1 MSDKI
6 PFNRPVVIGDEYR
19 YFEEVL
25 ASPQWSGDGPFTKR
39 CQEHIKAELPEAK
52 AVLLTHSCTAA
63 LEICAMCCNITPGAE
78 VIMPSW
84 TMTSTA
90 NAVVLRGGIPVF
102 VDVEPETLNIDA
114 EQIEHAITPK
124 TAAIFVT
131 HYAGVPCDM
140 GSINETAQSNSL
152 FVVEDA
158 AQAYLSTYHGRPAG
172 TLGHAAAISFHATK
186 NIVSGEGGAFV
197 TTLTRFA
204 RMAEIFREKGTDRS
218 KMLRGEVD
226 KYSWV
231 DIGSSYLP
239 NEITAA
245 VLLAQLEFDHDLT
258 AHRWMIWHYYDK
270 MFRELNIPDI
280 NLCELTPDVRTNGH
294 IYFFTLKAAYKR
306 DWLLSILH
314 ENGIQASA
322 HYEPLH
328 NSLAGRKYCLTRGPG
343 GTSTLP
349 VTEHAAKAIVRLP
362 MRVSIAEAERVV
374 EAVKT
379 ALTSQ

>member
-1 MSDKI
+1 MNSKI
-6 PFNRPVVIGDEYR
+6 PFNRPTTVGDEYR

-39 CQEHIKAELPEAK
+39 CQQHIHNELPQAT

-63 LEICAMCCNITPGAE
+63 LEMCAMCCNITPGAE

-90 NAVVLRGGIPVF
+90 NAVVLRGGVPVF

-114 EQIEHAITPK
+114 DHIEHAITPK

-131 HYAGVPCDM
+131 HYAGMPCDM
-140 GSINETAQSNSL
+140 GDINEIAQRNSL

-186 NIVSGEGGAFV
+186 NIISGEGGAFV

-245 VLLAQLEFDHDLT
+245 VLLAQLEYDHDLT
-258 AHRWMIWHYYDK
+258 SHRWMIWHFYDK
-270 MFRELNIPDI
+270 MFRALNIPDVD
-280 NLCELTPDVRTNGH
+280 LCEIPSGVRPNGH
-294 IYFFTLKAAYKR
+294 IYFFTLKHAAKR
-306 DWLLSILH
+306 DWLLSILK
-314 ENGIQASA
+314 EDGIQASA

-328 NSLAGRKYCLTRGPG
+328 NSIAGRKFCFTRGPDN
-343 GTSTLP
+343 SMSLP

-362 MRVSIAEAERVV
+362 MRVSIQEAERVV
-374 EAVKT
+374 EAVKK